1 MVARPENSNLRAVET
16 AAKELAPDRFPGT
29 QTTMDHRSG
38 IFPEVIRL
46 HGGQISAE
54 NAEVGGLCVEIVLP
68 LAG

>member
-1 MVARPENSNLRAVET
+1 MVARPENSIYAQSGNGCQRAGVG
-16 AAKELAPDRFPGT
+16 PIPGT

-54 NAEVGGLCVEIVLP
+54 NAEGGGSCVKIVLP